1 MQLTPHFSFE
11 ELTTTT
17 NNDYLKRNREAAMLI
32 PDKMYKLAL
41 FAEQVRAFLNVPMTI
56 TSAFRYGDLNEAVGG
71 SATSQHTSAQAI
83 DFVPK
88 KMTVEQAY
96 ELLRKSPLVYG
107 QLIVEQSG
115 GKQWVHVGMGY
126 KRENLRYIN
135 GKYTKQGD

>member
-11 ELTTTT
+11 ELTITT
-17 NNDYLKRNREAAMLI
+17 NNDYIKRNRDAAMLI

-56 TSAFRYGDLNEAVGG
+56 TSAFRYADLNEAVGG

-88 KMTVEQAY
+88 NMTVLQAY
-96 ELLRKSPLVYG
+96 EMLRKSPLVYG

-115 GKQWVHVGMGY
+115 KKQWVHVGMGY
-126 KRENLRYIN
+126 KRENLRYVN